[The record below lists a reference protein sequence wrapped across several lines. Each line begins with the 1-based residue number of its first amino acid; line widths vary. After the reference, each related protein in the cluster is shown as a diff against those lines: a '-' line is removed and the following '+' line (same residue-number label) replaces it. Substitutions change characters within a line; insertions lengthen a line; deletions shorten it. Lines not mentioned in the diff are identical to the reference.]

1 MKIESL
7 ELLPRGEN
15 GWGSGVLR
23 FGGITTLLLG
33 PNGSGKTPILKALD
47 FCLGVPVELPPE
59 VKERCLAVAVTF
71 MGNAGP
77 HRIERKITQGVEAT
91 LTAPDGA
98 TTHVQDERQLSEWVF
113 SQIGC
118 SPRVLTAKN
127 GALAAPYMSVAG
139 PMFLV
144 DQDTGWA
151 APYVPFEA
159 QTFIKDQREEIIRWF
174 LSLPPK
180 NQPANKEEYQKA
192 KTRQETL
199 QGLIQVKRE
208 VIESLKRDMGEDR
221 SADASKRLEERRFGL
236 EESIARVSSVVAN
249 LTSAESPLQ
258 KRIRDASVRR
268 DDIAFRLANCRRR
281 QMQLVEIQS
290 EVNTELEALEQ
301 NEVAAE
307 VFRSLCGSKDC
318 QFFRN
323 PEETY
328 GRRVLY
334 LRDQLKDFESS
345 TGQVVQEVA
354 LLAEQLAGAEAGVKD
369 AVAAFNQT
377 LHGNQ
382 GGEHVAA
389 FEAASIELADI
400 CVRIDRLNRIAKLKE
415 QFDELIKE
423 EQRVSED
430 VSELRPTGS
439 RRSDGSRLLDARQ
452 MLAKSFKGWLLTL
465 KTPNMVG
472 EASFDEELN
481 LVVNGEKITSK
492 THFSGSTRTR
502 LLLAFHG
509 ALVETSL
516 GLDGEH
522 PKVLVLDAPKQHEM
536 SAADLRSFLERFYKL
551 SSAHKSSVQLVFS
564 ATDPEVAPE
573 GMIDAL
579 WEPRFETEEGL
590 RFLGPSIDVD

>member
-1 MKIESL
+1 
-7 ELLPRGEN
+7 
-15 GWGSGVLR
+15 
-23 FGGITTLLLG
+23 
-33 PNGSGKTPILKALD
+33 
-47 FCLGVPVELPPE
+47 
-59 VKERCLAVAVTF
+59 
-71 MGNAGP
+71 
-77 HRIERKITQGVEAT
+77 
-91 LTAPDGA
+91 
-98 TTHVQDERQLSEWVF
+98 
-113 SQIGC
+113 
-118 SPRVLTAKN
+118 
-127 GALAAPYMSVAG
+127 
-139 PMFLV
+139 
-144 DQDTGWA
+144 
-151 APYVPFEA
+151 
-159 QTFIKDQREEIIRWF
+159 
-174 LSLPPK
+174 
-180 NQPANKEEYQKA
+180 
-192 KTRQETL
+192 
-199 QGLIQVKRE
+199 
-208 VIESLKRDMGEDR
+208 
-221 SADASKRLEERRFGL
+221 
-236 EESIARVSSVVAN
+236 
-249 LTSAESPLQ
+249 
-258 KRIRDASVRR
+258 
-268 DDIAFRLANCRRR
+268 
-281 QMQLVEIQS
+281 
-290 EVNTELEALEQ
+290 
-301 NEVAAE
+301 
-307 VFRSLCGSKDC
+307 
-318 QFFRN
+318 
-323 PEETY
+323 
-328 GRRVLY
+328 
-334 LRDQLKDFESS
+334 
-345 TGQVVQEVA
+345 VQEVA